1 MLPAE
6 IKTIALEDEKEVAM
20 KTATLKTASPH
31 KKQPM
36 LLSAGGR
43 RATPRVQVQ
52 LRSVVYDKS
61 LVREQMGVITDLSLS
76 GCRVRAP
83 MEVHPA
89 LVMELKIYAHPEWP
103 ITVKK
108 AVVQWVKGDTFSLD
122 FVELRQAERN
132 RLRWVI
138 AGIPEEAV
146 AS

>member
-1 MLPAE
+1 
-6 IKTIALEDEKEVAM
+6 M

-43 RATPRVQVQ
+43 RAAPRVQVQ
-52 LRSVVYDKS
+52 LRSVVCDKS
-61 LVREQMGVITDLSLS
+61 SVSEQMGVVTDLSLS

-83 MEVHPA
+83 IEVHPA
-89 LVMELKIYAHPEWP
+89 LVMELKIYAHQEWP
-103 ITVKK
+103 IMVRK
-108 AVVQWVKGDTFSLD
+108 ALVQWVKGDTFGLD
-122 FVELRQAERN
+122 FLELRQAEKD

-138 AGIPEEAV
+138 AGIPEEAR